1 MDELGMTA
9 ISLHIKS
16 PDEETREHREEI
28 ARRVREYFIP
38 NLPSEFRVLCYLDD
52 IDICWLKERWGGHS
66 NRGVHWPIRGQG
78 LAAWPQDMWNTI
90 APIDPQ
96 SGEISWPYTSVV
108 YLHGSTC
115 GSDVQLAMTL
125 SHELQH
131 FLQFVTDK
139 QLWAIH
145 TLLTELPNLPTH
157 NLKHWFD
164 LPNEREARIVAK
176 RIAENLFGRAVVD
189 QHIVKMMASRISE
202 EDAADWEFIQKIDPS
217 RNYDLRQNTIP
228 LVDEYR
234 QELEKL
240 RTQFAGDADLGAA
253 DLDL

>member
-1 MDELGMTA
+1 MTA
-9 ISLHIKS
+9 ISLHVNS
-16 PDEETREHREEI
+16 FDEESRKHREEL
-28 ARRVREYFIP
+28 ASRVSTYFTP
-38 NLPSEFRVLCYLDD
+38 NLGPELRVLCYLDD
-52 IDICWLKERWGGHS
+52 KDVCWLKEQWGGHS
-66 NRGVHWPIRGQG
+66 NRGIHWPIRGQG
-78 LAAWPQDMWNTI
+78 LTGWPQDMWYTI
-90 APIDPQ
+90 APIDQQ

-131 FLQFVTDK
+131 FLQFVSDR
-139 QLWAIH
+139 QMWSIH
-145 TLLTELPNLPTH
+145 TLLANLPNLPTH

-176 RIAENLFGRAVVD
+176 RIADNLFGRAVVD

-202 EDAADWEFIQKIDPS
+202 EDAADWEFIQEIDPS

-234 QELEKL
+234 QELENLKSK
-240 RTQFAGDADLGAA
+240 FAGDKDLGAV

>member
-1 MDELGMTA
+1 MNSAVPQQLMKPESGGGL
-9 ISLHIKS
+9 LLL
-16 PDEETREHREEI
+16 
-28 ARRVREYFIP
+28 RRITPLKRRHTVYF
-38 NLPSEFRVLCYLDD
+38 C
-52 IDICWLKERWGGHS
+52 
-66 NRGVHWPIRGQG
+66 
-78 LAAWPQDMWNTI
+78 
-90 APIDPQ
+90 
-96 SGEISWPYTSVV
+96 SGAYR
-108 YLHGSTC
+108 STC

-131 FLQFVTDK
+131 FLQFVTDRR
-139 QLWAIH
+139 LWAIH
-145 TLLTELPNLPTH
+145 TLLTKLPNLPTH

-164 LPNEREARIVAK
+164 LPNEKEARIIAK

-189 QHIVKMMASRISE
+189 QHIVKMMAARISE

-228 LVDEYR
+228 LVIEYR

-240 RTQFAGDADLGAA
+240 RTQFAGDTDLGAA